1 MLNLFIA
8 VVLEGFSSTNKEHTG
23 VVTSEHFNELL
34 DAWMFF
40 DNSGDGWICVTDVV
54 FLVYEL
60 NDPLGR
66 NSEFESEIQE
76 IVNDGNNNNQGK
88 EKESR

>member
-34 DAWMFF
+34 DAWMYY
-40 DNSGDGWICVTDVV
+40 DSSGEGWINVTDVV
-54 FLVYEL
+54 FLIYEL
-60 NDPLGR
+60 KDPLGKR
-66 NSEFESEIQE
+66 AEFESEIQ
-76 IVNDGNNNNQGK
+76 DQF
-88 EKESR
+88 